1 MQSHCQHNLY
11 ICHCTP
17 SSQDPS
23 PIHPLSTSTS
33 SNNGGHFQTTTLHR
47 FPAKNRNPAAGNGNL
62 VHTETGNG
70 TLKARPVYVSHSSV
84 AVMTSPTLHITSNNT
99 NASSS
104 AVSSS
109 KKARENSNNMDIFG
123 GGSMT
128 AASTKKAAQS
138 VDLLNMQDTSLSPST
153 ASSSSSLHGGLVSQ
167 IKLMKKERENLKRKC
182 IFKSLSRP
190 NT

>member
-84 AVMTSPTLHITSNNT
+84 AVMTSPTLHITTN

-104 AVSSS
+104 ASS
-109 KKARENSNNMDIFG
+109 KKARENSNNIDMFG
-123 GGSMT
+123 STMT
-128 AASTKKAAQS
+128 ATSTKKAAQS

-153 ASSSSSLHGGLVSQ
+153 ASSSSSLHGGLVS
-167 IKLMKKERENLKRKC
+167 KFFLKKSGK
-182 IFKSLSRP
+182 IQTMFFKSLGPRHRALLGHRCI
-190 NT
+190 

>member
-47 FPAKNRNPAAGNGNL
+47 FPAKSRNVTASATGNGNL
-62 VHTETGNG
+62 VHTESTGNG

-84 AVMTSPTLHITSNNT
+84 AVMTSPTLHITTTN

-104 AVSSS
+104 ASSSS
-109 KKARENSNNMDIFG
+109 KKGRENSNNFDVFG
-123 GGSMT
+123 GGGGMT
-128 AASTKKAAQS
+128 ATSTKKAAQS

-153 ASSSSSLHGGLVSQ
+153 ASSSSSLHGGLVSK
-167 IKLMKKERENLKRKC
+167 I
-182 IFKSLSRP
+182 
-190 NT
+190 

>member
-84 AVMTSPTLHITSNNT
+84 AVMTSPTLHITSNT

-123 GGSMT
+123 GGGSLT

-167 IKLMKKERENLKRKC
+167 IKLMKKRAGK
-182 IFKSLSRP
+182 FKKKMYF
-190 NT
+190 

>member
-47 FPAKNRNPAAGNGNL
+47 FPAKNRNSAAGNGNL

-123 GGSMT
+123 GGGSLT

-167 IKLMKKERENLKRKC
+167 IKLMKKRAGK
-182 IFKSLSRP
+182 FKKKKMYF
-190 NT
+190 